1 MLRRLYDLP
10 LLILLMGITALSM
23 WLPASHAVIL
33 RDHDTARAFFY
44 SGVILVILTAMIGI
58 ATANHRARNPPRAN
72 LVALVAAYVVLP
84 AMMALPLAEAIPDT
98 RFYNAWFEMVSAFT
112 TTGAT
117 LYDPDRLPPSVHLWR
132 AQVGWMGGFF
142 VLVASVAILAPM
154 NLGGI
159 EVISGRVPGR
169 SAEGLSQITATAD
182 PARRVARQAVAI
194 LPVYAGVTLAL
205 WIVLLITGIPNFTAF
220 CLALSTVSTS
230 GILPGAALPDQ
241 GAIFWAEA
249 AIFIVLLLALTRRL
263 WPGSFAYDQR
273 GRLRD
278 DPELRLG
285 LAILVV
291 VPLILFL
298 RHWIG
303 AADVTDINP
312 DASATFADD
321 TWAGFRAL
329 WGTIFTTLSFLTTT
343 GFTSAY
349 WGAAQGWSGLETPG
363 LVLAGLAIFGGGIAT
378 TAGGVKLLRVYA
390 LYRHGERELERLIH
404 PNSIA
409 GSGQTARRLRREGA
423 YVAWIFFM
431 LFALSIALIVA
442 ALALVGIAFEPA
454 LILTLSALTTTGP
467 LAGIASTDP
476 IPLADLAVAAKAILG
491 IAMIVGRLELLAI
504 LVLIA
509 PDSWRR

>member
-23 WLPASHAVIL
+23 WLPASHAAIL

-44 SGVILVILTAMIGI
+44 SGIILFILTAMIGI
-58 ATANHRARNPPRAN
+58 ATANHRARNPARAN
-72 LVALVAAYVVLP
+72 LVALVSAYVILP
-84 AMMALPLAEAIPDT
+84 AMMALPLAESVPDT
-98 RFYNAWFEMVSAFT
+98 RFHNAWFEMISAFT

-117 LYDPDRLPPSVHLWR
+117 LYAPERLPLSVHLWR
-132 AQVGWMGGFF
+132 AQVGWMGGYFI
-142 VLVASVAILAPM
+142 LVASIAILAPM

-194 LPVYAGVTLAL
+194 FPVYAGITLAL
-205 WIVLLITGIPNFTAF
+205 WVVLLMTGTPNFLAF
-220 CLALSTVSTS
+220 CIALSTISTS
-230 GILPGAALPDQ
+230 GISPIDGLPSEGP
-241 GAIFWAEA
+241 IFLGEV
-249 AIFIVLLLALTRRL
+249 AIFIVLMLALTRRL
-263 WPGSFAYDQR
+263 WPGSFSYDQR

-285 LAILVV
+285 LALLAVI
-291 VPLILFL
+291 PLLLFL

-303 AADVTDINP
+303 ASDVLQP
-312 DASATFADD
+312 DAATDDAFA
-321 TWAGFRAL
+321 AFRAL
-329 WGTIFTTLSFLTTT
+329 WGTLFTTLSFLTTT

-349 WGAAQGWSGLETPG
+349 WATAQGWSGMETPG
-363 LVLAGLAIFGGGIAT
+363 LVLAGLALFGGGIAT
-378 TAGGVKLLRVYA
+378 TAGGVKLLRVFA
-390 LYRHGERELERLIH
+390 LYRHGEHELERLIH
-404 PNSIA
+404 PNSVA
-409 GSGQTARRLRREGA
+409 GSGQSARRLRREGA

-442 ALALVGIAFEPA
+442 ALALVTIDFESA
-454 LILTLSALTTTGP
+454 LILALAALTTTGP
-467 LAGIASTDP
+467 LADIAAATP
-476 IPLADLAVAAKAILG
+476 IVLADLPAIAKAILG
-491 IAMIVGRLELLAI
+491 LAMIVGRLELLAI

>member
-23 WLPASHAVIL
+23 WLPASHALIL

-44 SGVILVILTAMIGI
+44 SGVILFILTAMIGI
-58 ATANHRARNPPRAN
+58 ATANHRARNPARAN
-72 LVALVAAYVVLP
+72 LVALVAAYALLP
-84 AMMALPLAEAIPDT
+84 AMMALPLAESVPDT
-98 RFYNAWFEMVSAFT
+98 RFHNAWFEMVSAFT
-112 TTGAT
+112 TTGAS

-132 AQVGWMGGFF
+132 AQVGWMGGYFI
-142 VLVASVAILAPM
+142 LVAAVAILAPM

-159 EVISGRVPGR
+159 EVMSGRVPGR

-194 LPVYAGVTLAL
+194 FPVYAGITLAL
-205 WIVLLITGIPNFTAF
+205 WVVLLMIGTPNFLAF
-220 CLALSTVSTS
+220 CLALSSVSTS
-230 GILPGAALPDQ
+230 GISPTGGLPADGPVFL
-241 GAIFWAEA
+241 AEA
-249 AIFIVLLLALTRRL
+249 AIFIVLFLALTRRL
-263 WPGSFAYDQR
+263 WPGSFSYDQR

-285 LAILVV
+285 VALLVV
-291 VPLILFL
+291 IPLLLFL

-303 AADVTDINP
+303 AAEVVQSDPAISDLT
-312 DASATFADD
+312 
-321 TWAGFRAL
+321 AGLRAL
-329 WGTIFTTLSFLTTT
+329 WGTLFTTLSFLTTT

-349 WGAAQGWSGLETPG
+349 WATAQGWSGMQTPG

-390 LYRHGERELERLIH
+390 LYRHGEHELERLIH
-404 PNSIA
+404 PNSVS

-431 LFALSIALIVA
+431 LFALTIAVITA
-442 ALALVGIAFEPA
+442 GLALVSINFESA
-454 LILTLSALTTTGP
+454 LILTLAALTTTGP
-467 LAGIASTDP
+467 LAELGTATPIA
-476 IPLADLAVAAKAILG
+476 LADLPAAAKAILG

>member
-1 MLRRLYDLP
+1 MLRRLTDLP
-10 LLILLMGITALSM
+10 LLVLLMGITALSM
-23 WLPASHAVIL
+23 WLPASHALIL

-44 SGVILVILTAMIGI
+44 SGVILFILTAMIGI
-58 ATANHRARNPPRAN
+58 ATLNHRARNPARAN
-72 LVALVAAYVVLP
+72 LVALVAAYVLLP
-84 AMMALPLAEAIPDT
+84 AMMALPLAESVPDT
-98 RFYNAWFEMVSAFT
+98 RFHNAWFEMVSAFT

-117 LYDPDRLPPSVHLWR
+117 LYDPDRLPLSVHLWR

-142 VLVASVAILAPM
+142 VLVAAVAILAPM

-194 LPVYAGVTLAL
+194 FPLYAGITLAL
-205 WIVLLITGIPNFTAF
+205 WVVLLMLGTPNFLAF
-220 CLALSTVSTS
+220 CLALSSVSTS
-230 GILPGAALPDQ
+230 GILPIGTLPTD
-241 GAIFWAEA
+241 GPIFLAEA
-249 AIFIVLLLALTRRL
+249 AIFVVLLLSLTRRL
-263 WPGSFAYDQR
+263 WPGAFSYDTR

-285 LAILVV
+285 LTLLAVI
-291 VPLILFL
+291 PLLLFL

-303 AADVTDINP
+303 AAEVLMP
-312 DASATFADD
+312 DPTAGDATA
-321 TWAGFRAL
+321 AIQAL
-329 WGTIFTTLSFLTTT
+329 WGTLFTTLSFLTTT
-343 GFTSAY
+343 GFTSGY
-349 WGAAQGWSGLETPG
+349 WATAQGWSGMQTPG

-378 TAGGVKLLRVYA
+378 TAGGIKLLRVYA

-409 GSGQTARRLRREGA
+409 GSGQHARRLRREGA

-431 LFALSIALIVA
+431 LFALSIAVIVA
-442 ALALVGIAFEPA
+442 ALTLASIDFESA
-454 LILTLSALTTTGP
+454 LILTLAALTTTGP
-467 LAGIASTDP
+467 LANLAAATP
-476 IPLADLAVAAKAILG
+476 IPLVDLPAAAKAILG